1 MSKKAEEFAEKLIER
16 INGNKLKWRYIADPD
31 VEKYMTEAEAGISF
45 SIARKS
51 MGDDKV
57 LTFELTEL
65 GRVVLSDSAGN
76 YPNFPKD
83 PKWRDIWEES
93 RTILSKGGIS
103 SEPIEEYQV
112 RRFRL
117 YSDLFYAARKVAEGR
132 DQAIEKA
139 EQFLARLA

>member
-16 INGNKLKWRYIADPD
+16 TNENKLKWRYVADPD
-31 VEKYMTEAEAGISF
+31 VEKYTTEAEAGISF

-51 MGDDKV
+51 MGDNKV
-57 LTFELTEL
+57 LTFGLAEL
-65 GRVVLSDSAGN
+65 GRVVLSDSVN
-76 YPNFPKD
+76 NIPMD
-83 PKWRDIWEES
+83 PKIRGLSEEARTSMS
-93 RTILSKGGIS
+93 RLNGGDPVESLS
-103 SEPIEEYQV
+103 EYGV

-132 DQAIEKA
+132 DLAIEKA